1 MEAMT
6 FFTFLIEAMLV
17 SLSGVMAPGPITSV
31 SVGYGSEN
39 PRAGA
44 WVAVGHGLVEFPVM
58 IGVFLGVGA
67 VMDLPWVRTMIA
79 LVGGAFLL
87 YMGIGMIRNIRQE
100 EIAGSVSSRS
110 PLAAGALLSLG
121 NPYFLIWWAT
131 VGAGLILRSTEF
143 GLLGFAAFAVGHW
156 LCDLGW
162 DTFLSGLSFRGGQF
176 FGRKFQQV
184 VFAISGGFLL
194 FYSGKLLLE
203 GVMSVISIW

>member
-1 MEAMT
+1 MAII
-6 FFTFLIEAMLV
+6 TFLIEAVLV
-17 SLSGVMAPGPITSV
+17 SLSGVLAPGPITSIC
-31 SVGYGSEN
+31 VGYGSEH
-39 PRAGA
+39 PRAGV

-58 IGVFLGVGA
+58 IGVFFGVGA
-67 VMDLPWVRTMIA
+67 VMDLPWVRTAIA
-79 LVGGAFLL
+79 LLGGIFLL
-87 YMGIGMIRNIRQE
+87 YMGIGMLRNIRQE
-100 EIAGSVSSRS
+100 QVTGNLSSRS

-131 VGAGLILRSTEF
+131 VGAGLILRSREF

-162 DTFLSGLSFRGGQF
+162 DTFLSFLSFRGGQF

-184 VFAISGGFLL
+184 VFAFSGCFLL

-203 GVMSVISIW
+203 GIRAVIGS